1 MQSIS
6 RFFFPGLFTACIVVC
21 GFLWVKEEV
30 TSRIYREKLA
40 TLAGD
45 YASLAEQYNYAVRE
59 SAITE
64 LDVTED
70 SVTVVIRTLE
80 GEIKRIET
88 PYDPKTEIFV
98 DYLVGNGRIW
108 IRRIFDQATPPA
120 EALVIDPVW
129 EHADWSSKDL
139 KYGKVVYR
147 ALEPG
152 IWSIQVS
159 GSGALSLEPAG
170 SSSIQALIPSPEI
183 KSYEEIQLNLDQ
195 EVREIGAADLWNYLL
210 SLTGKD

>member
-1 MQSIS
+1 MQTLT

-40 TLAGD
+40 ALAGD
-45 YASLAEQYNYAVRE
+45 YASLAEQYNYAVQE
-59 SAITE
+59 SAVTE
-64 LDVTED
+64 LDVDEE

-88 PYDPKTEIFV
+88 PYNPEKEIFV
-98 DYLVGNGRIW
+98 DYLVGDGRIW
-108 IRRIFDQATPPA
+108 IRRIFDQATPPS

-129 EHADWSSKDL
+129 ENVDWASNELS
-139 KYGKVVYR
+139 YGKAVYR

-152 IWSIQVS
+152 IWSIQVN
-159 GSGALSLEPAG
+159 GSGALSLEPVAA
-170 SSSIQALIPSPEI
+170 SRIESLIPSPEI
-183 KSYEEIQLNLDQ
+183 RSYEEIQLNLDK
-195 EVREIGAADLWNYLL
+195 EVKEIGASDLWNYLL
-210 SLTGKD
+210 SFAREQ

>member
-1 MQSIS
+1 MQSVT
-6 RFFFPGLFTACIVVC
+6 RFFFPGLFTTCIVVC
-21 GFLWVKEEV
+21 GFLWLKEEV

-64 LDVTED
+64 LDVTQEN
-70 SVTVVIRTLE
+70 VAVVIRTLE

-88 PYDPKTEIFV
+88 PYDPRKEIFV
-98 DYLVGNGRIW
+98 DYLVGDGRIW
-108 IRRIFDQATPPA
+108 IRRIFDQATPPS
-120 EALVIDPVW
+120 EALIIDPVW
-129 EHADWSSKDL
+129 EHTDWSSNEL
-139 KYGKVVYR
+139 KYGKAVYR

-159 GSGALSLEPAG
+159 GSGALSLEPV
-170 SSSIQALIPSPEI
+170 SSSRIEALIPAPEI
-183 KSYEEIQLNLDQ
+183 RSYDEIQLNLDQ
-195 EVREIGAADLWNYLL
+195 EVKEIGISDLWNYLL
-210 SLTGKD
+210 SFTD